1 MTNKY
6 KEKPPAVIRHYF
18 LVGSFFSDWPPFFRA
33 FVSMPLDGGW
43 GDLGAHWGAFRALVG
58 AFLLA
63 LDRGRLY
70 PRHALSWHSFTCLSS
85 ARYTQ
90 YRLVSRPAH
99 TLAYGSLIGILA
111 KFTARAVK
119 YHGKLGLSR
128 AFERPR
134 PPISFLAFAP
144 LLPGSFPSFRLPL
157 VMFLPIP
164 FSASIDV
171 FGVLDMPAQTWRGR
185 VFLRRMGRWLGFL
198 FLEVA

>member
-119 YHGKLGLSR
+119 YHGKLGLSC
-128 AFERPR
+128 AFERHR
-134 PPISFLAFAP
+134 PPNFISR
-144 LLPGSFPSFRLPL
+144 FRAVTTGVFSLFSP
-157 VMFLPIP
+157 P
-164 FSASIDV
+164 FGDV
-171 FGVLDMPAQTWRGR
+171 FTDTI
-185 VFLRRMGRWLGFL
+185 
-198 FLEVA
+198 